1 MTCSWLFLASR
12 TTPERFCGKPGHPY
26 CLEHQAD
33 IDYIHRLDD
42 DWKEIEAT
50 HKAVCAEPEDEYRLC
65 GACNSRPTHVD
76 CI

>member
-26 CLEHQAD
+26 CSEHQAEM
-33 IDYIHRLDD
+33 DYIHRLDE

-50 HKAVCAEPEDEYRLC
+50 HKAVCEEPTETKSKVRMNRKM
-65 GACNSRPTHVD
+65 NSLK
-76 CI
+76 